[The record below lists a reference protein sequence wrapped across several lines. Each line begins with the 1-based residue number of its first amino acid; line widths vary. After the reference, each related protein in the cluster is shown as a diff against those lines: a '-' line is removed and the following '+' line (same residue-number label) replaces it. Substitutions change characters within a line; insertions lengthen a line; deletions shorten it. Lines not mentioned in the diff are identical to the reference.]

1 MTQKLRMA
9 KEFKE
14 KEFDDAMNRILQE
27 DKTLLERL
35 AKV

>member
-1 MTQKLRMA
+1 MAQKLQVA

-14 KEFDDAMNRILQE
+14 KEFDDAMDRVLQE
-27 DKTLLERL
+27 DRTLLEQL